1 VIGCRSAS
9 GGPCSGSERG
19 DALEGR
25 VSKAG
30 QDIGHVV
37 AHPKLETAATFDDR
51 QNRRH
56 TRAGLLATDVDPIPT
71 QRYWTHRVL
80 CQVIA

>member
-1 VIGCRSAS
+1 MRTANHTVDGGREAGLQVVGSAS

-30 QDIGHVV
+30 QDIGQVV
-37 AHPKLETAATFDDR
+37 AHRKLELAAGNDEPVS
-51 QNRRH
+51 H
-56 TRAGLLATDVDPIPT
+56 LLIVVVWV
-71 QRYWTHRVL
+71 Y
-80 CQVIA
+80 